1 MNTLKKLFGLTQPEN
16 QKFRK
21 SSLRGA
27 WDELMASSLETSGK
41 MASLWDL
48 DISFPLYAEYGS
60 LIISQF
66 IESLYK
72 HVGQYLLGRYAN
84 KGYFFPSRVQLRINK
99 SDDFPVRGQMME
111 QLKLRPS
118 YPMNV
123 KVDTKEGT
131 VVSPSDL
138 PRGFQGEVLDKMPRQ
153 VHINALTD
161 TLFEVVFVELEERS
175 DKRTDRILT
184 VENCRGGDPRAAVV
198 SGSLRLHRENILC
211 GRNAGS
217 RYEGEANIIRLN
229 DDTMPSD
236 FARISVT
243 GTTVK
248 IEWKDNSVVGCL
260 DTARLRADGREV
272 TFPLSSRLR
281 IGNGLYGTVTFLL
294 D

>member
-1 MNTLKKLFGLTQPEN
+1 MDTLKKLFGLTQSD
-16 QKFRK
+16 QKFRR
-21 SSLRGA
+21 STLRDA
-27 WDELMASSLETSGK
+27 WNGQMASSLDIAGK

-48 DISFPLYAEYGS
+48 DIAFPLYAEYGS

-66 IESLYK
+66 VESLYVY
-72 HVGQYLLGRYAN
+72 VGLYLQGRYAD

-99 SDDFPVRGQMME
+99 SDDFPVRGQMLE
-111 QLKLRPS
+111 QLRLRPS

-138 PRGFQGEVLDKMPRQ
+138 PRGFHCDVLDRMPSQ

-161 TLFEVVFVELEERS
+161 TLFEVVFVDLEVRA
-175 DKRTDRILT
+175 DKRTDRLLT
-184 VENCRGGDPRAAVV
+184 VENCRGGDPRTAVV
-198 SGSLRLHRENILC
+198 SGSLRLHRENFLC

-217 RYEGEANIIRLN
+217 RYEGQANIIRLD
-229 DDTMPSD
+229 DDTLPAD
-236 FARISVT
+236 FARIRVT

-248 IEWKDNSVVGCL
+248 IEWKDNSVVACM
-260 DTARLRADGREV
+260 DTARMRADGHEV

-281 IGNGLYGTVTFLL
+281 IGEGLYGMVTFILE
-294 D
+294 